1 MKKWSD
7 TQVMYQKFIVYAECA
22 ENYWRRYRMKKSIVQ
37 KKEKKLNDLQQK
49 EENHAQAPC
58 ATM

>member
-1 MKKWSD
+1 MIPNLRLKR
-7 TQVMYQKFIVYAECA
+7 V
-22 ENYWRRYRMKKSIVQ
+22 ENYLMLFQENGRLKKSIVQ

-49 EENHAQAPC
+49 EENHAQAPY